1 MTAATALAQAP
12 LGSLSKLR
20 DLLSLLADI
29 RAITAPLTSADG
41 LKQTLTLILHLAD
54 TLGVDPAW
62 SNRLAAIL
70 GDPGV
75 FNVVLAIIQ
84 YLSGVAGA
92 EKSDNTIHVQL
103 TATEP
108 EVIVDEAS
116 FLAWL
121 PVVIQLISLLRQI
134 RGNQ

>member
-1 MTAATALAQAP
+1 MTATTALAPAP

-20 DLLSLLADI
+20 DLLGLLADI

-41 LKQTLTLILHLAD
+41 LKQALTLVLHLAD
-54 TLGVDPAW
+54 VIGVDPAW

-70 GDPGV
+70 ADPGV
-75 FNVVLAIIQ
+75 FNVVLAIIK

-92 EKSDNTIHVQL
+92 EKSDNTIRVQPS
-103 TATEP
+103 ASEP
-108 EVIVDEAS
+108 EVIVDETS

-121 PVVIQLISLLRQI
+121 PVVIQLVSLLRQI